1 MDPFAVMLAEDAG
14 KEVEKVEVM
23 GERVDVAV
31 AKKEV
36 VGEELVDE
44 VVEVALVVETWEE
57 REVVPEEMICC
68 FVAHMKTGRPIVSF
82 ASVSIL
88 SFFSGAFPHFWK

>member
-1 MDPFAVMLAEDAG
+1 MGGVYVLRLWCVCAAMDPFAVMLAEDAG

-23 GERVDVAV
+23 GERVNVAV

-44 VVEVALVVETWEE
+44 VVEVALVVET
-57 REVVPEEMICC
+57 
-68 FVAHMKTGRPIVSF
+68 
-82 ASVSIL
+82 
-88 SFFSGAFPHFWK
+88 

>member
-1 MDPFAVMLAEDAG
+1 VGGVYVLRLWCVCAAMDPFAVMLAEDAG

-44 VVEVALVVETWEE
+44 VVEVALVVET
-57 REVVPEEMICC
+57 
-68 FVAHMKTGRPIVSF
+68 
-82 ASVSIL
+82 
-88 SFFSGAFPHFWK
+88 

>member
-1 MDPFAVMLAEDAG
+1 VGGVYVLRLWCVCAAMDPFAVMLAEDAG

-36 VGEELVDE
+36 VGEEFVDE
-44 VVEVALVVETWEE
+44 VVEVALVVET
-57 REVVPEEMICC
+57 
-68 FVAHMKTGRPIVSF
+68 
-82 ASVSIL
+82 
-88 SFFSGAFPHFWK
+88 

>member
-1 MDPFAVMLAEDAG
+1 VGGVYVLRLWCVCAAMDPFAVMLAEDAV

-36 VGEELVDE
+36 VGEEFVDE
-44 VVEVALVVETWEE
+44 VVEVALVVET
-57 REVVPEEMICC
+57 
-68 FVAHMKTGRPIVSF
+68 
-82 ASVSIL
+82 
-88 SFFSGAFPHFWK
+88 